1 MAVIG
6 IDFGNLNCVLAQAER
21 GGVKVLLNE
30 NSQRQNSS
38 LVSFQGGQRFLG
50 ESATPLARSN
60 YKNTISAMKR
70 MIGRQYDEPEMAYE
84 MAWVPGVKFVK
95 MGDGGVGVE
104 VMLNDEPKQFS
115 MTQIVS
121 MMLVKCGELARQACG
136 VNLADAVVSI
146 PCWFSNAQRL
156 AMKDASEIAGVHC
169 LRLMHDT
176 TATAVEYGIY
186 KSAKNLFDATTPQT
200 TMFID
205 LGHSSYSVSVVDF
218 VTGKLTVKSTA
229 FDRSLGG
236 REFDMAIAK
245 WLGEEFAA
253 KYKCANPFDSP
264 KPWMKLQQAAEKAKK
279 SLSPAG
285 VTEASMFIECLAED
299 RDFSISLK
307 VDKFEELVAPLLA
320 RLTPPIAA
328 ALEEAGVT
336 KEQLSAVE
344 IVGGG
349 TRVNSVKKTIS
360 AFLGL
365 DQSKVNYGLG
375 TTMNADEAV
384 SKGCALAAAML
395 STRFKVKEFA
405 VIESVTYPVR
415 VSWEPSSAMDT
426 GANGAADEDDEGGD
440 DAMGAEATNSV
451 VLFGR
456 NSDTPKTRRI
466 TFRRSEPFTI
476 AASYDEAAM
485 PMLPPGTKPSI
496 AEFTVKVT
504 PPADGELPRIRVHL
518 KHSLDGII
526 EMASAQLME
535 EVIAPPPA
543 PAPAAP
549 EPAAEG
555 KEGDAGAAGAPADGD
570 KMDTSSD
577 AKAGGDEPAA
587 EGAAAGGDEG
597 AKGAQPA
604 ESAPPPKK
612 KFRKIA
618 LGVDVSTA
626 AISKKAMDDCIELEA
641 QLQQADRIIIETGE
655 KRNELESFIYAMRDE
670 IIGELRPF
678 VSDADKGAFEDALNG
693 AEEWLY
699 NGDGYDTTKSKYVE
713 KLGELQKLSQP
724 ITERKFESTAR
735 PAAVDELRKEV
746 EDYKKWANTQ
756 EEKYAHISEADR
768 AKVKAACKDAEGWV
782 YDMLEK
788 QGDVLPTA
796 PPAFRAADVAAK
808 KKALIGACKPI
819 KTQAPPPPPAP
830 EKKEEPPAEEKAAD
844 GDAKAP
850 EGKDADEGKDGEA
863 KPMETDEKP
872 SEPPADA
879 PAEPSG

>member
-1 MAVIG
+1 
-6 IDFGNLNCVLAQAER
+6 
-21 GGVKVLLNE
+21 
-30 NSQRQNSS
+30 
-38 LVSFQGGQRFLG
+38 
-50 ESATPLARSN
+50 
-60 YKNTISAMKR
+60 MKR
-70 MIGRQYDEPEMAYE
+70 MIGRQFDEPEMAYE
-84 MAWVPGVKFVK
+84 MSYVPGVKFVK

-115 MTQIVS
+115 MTQITS

-360 AFLGL
+360 GFLGL

-543 PAPAAP
+543 PAPAGP
-549 EPAAEG
+549 SRPADEG
-555 KEGDAGAAGAPADGD
+555 KEGD
-570 KMDTSSD
+570 
-577 AKAGGDEPAA
+577 
-587 EGAAAGGDEG
+587 GAAAPAGRRRQDGHVVGRQDGRRRPRPSARRGGDEG

-830 EKKEEPPAEEKAAD
+830 EKKEEPPAEEKAAET
-844 GDAKAP
+844 DAKAP